1 MSQSDPNKKFADES
15 SKKLLKRAYSLSTSD
30 DARKLYRD
38 WAKTYDHHLETGLK
52 YQGPKKIATLFAHA
66 MTDRSSPVL
75 DIGCGTGLVA
85 DHLTVESF
93 TNIVGLDFSPEML
106 AEADQKNVYRSL
118 IEADLEEK
126 LLIAD
131 ASYAGAISC
140 GTFTHGH
147 VGPSWKIDRASKTS
161 VANFGFFIGATSGNL
176 RSLNDAQPACGIK
189 IFMGSSTGDLLVDDE
204 KHLDQIFGNGSR
216 LIAVH

>member
-15 SKKLLKRAYSLSTSD
+15 STKLLKRAYSLSTSD

-52 YQGPKKIATLFAHA
+52 YQGPKKIATLFAQA

-85 DHLTVESF
+85 DHLVGESF
-93 TNIVGLDFSPEML
+93 ANVFGLDFSPEML

-147 VGPSWKIDRASKTS
+147 VGPSAFREIFRVLAQGAPFACTIHSHLWTSAGFGQALAVLENERVMSIETINDEPYFEGESADGKFCIFRKI
-161 VANFGFFIGATSGNL
+161 
-176 RSLNDAQPACGIK
+176 
-189 IFMGSSTGDLLVDDE
+189 
-204 KHLDQIFGNGSR
+204 
-216 LIAVH
+216 